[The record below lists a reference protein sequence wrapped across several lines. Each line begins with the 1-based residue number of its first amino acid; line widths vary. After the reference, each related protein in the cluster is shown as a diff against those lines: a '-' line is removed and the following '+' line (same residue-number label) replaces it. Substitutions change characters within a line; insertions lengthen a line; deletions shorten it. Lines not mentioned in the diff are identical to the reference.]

1 MTSVQTA
8 LQTRFPDWPW
18 HFSYPLAPLTYFK
31 IGGPAEAYIE
41 LDNPTLVQELATF
54 CQKHQV
60 RLTVLGGA
68 SNVVVADEG
77 VKGVVLHLTNSDTQ
91 VGDTL
96 PDGKVI
102 FAAGAG
108 TKMAAL
114 VSQAVAQGLTGL
126 EYFLGV
132 PGTLGGAI
140 YNNSHYL
147 THLIGEHVY
156 QVQII
161 SRDHQVVWLSQ
172 SECGFA
178 YDKSRFQTT
187 KEIIIQVEFALTP
200 GTKEASMALIKE
212 ATQYRAHTQPLN
224 LPSSGCIF
232 QNVPNTDELRARFP
246 QFADKPRVS
255 GGFLIDQAGLK
266 GEKEGNVEV
275 SHKHAAFIVNHGGG
289 TAQDVKNL
297 INRVKASV
305 NEKFGVELHEEV
317 FYLS

>member
-1 MTSVQTA
+1 MTT
-8 LQTRFPDWPW
+8 LQTSLQRRFPEWEW
-18 HFSYPLAPLTYFK
+18 HFSYPLGPVTYFK

-41 LDNPTLVQELATF
+41 LQDSHSIQELVAF
-54 CQKHQV
+54 CHQEKI

-68 SNVVVADEG
+68 SNVIVADEG
-77 VKGVVLHLTNSDTQ
+77 VSGVVLHLTNAQTQ
-91 VGDTL
+91 KGETL
-96 PDGKVI
+96 PNGRVL
-102 FAAGAG
+102 FTAGAG

-114 VSQAVAQGLTGL
+114 VSQAVAQGLAGL

-147 THLIGEHVY
+147 THLIGEYVHRV
-156 QVQII
+156 QVINQN
-161 SRDHQVVWLSQ
+161 QELVWLSQ
-172 SECGFA
+172 EECQFA
-178 YDKSRFQTT
+178 YDRSRFQTT
-187 KEIIIQVEFALTP
+187 KEVIIQVEFALPT
-200 GTKEASMALIKE
+200 GDKAASMALIKE
-212 ATQYRAHTQPLN
+212 ATEYRAQTQPLN

-232 QNVPNTDELRARFP
+232 QNVPNTPQLQERFP

-266 GEKEGNVEV
+266 GEKEGTVEV

-289 TAQDVKNL
+289 TARDVKNL